1 MRISQEVS
9 FSRGYRQVALCL
21 SVLME
26 ECSQTN
32 ESAMLRS
39 EDLKRRREEQCY
51 HQRKGRGQENYWA
64 EEARPKQW
72 EAQVSKNLNVNYD
85 VVLTPI
91 TD

>member
-64 EEARPKQW
+64 EEARPKAMGSPSFKKSQR
-72 EAQVSKNLNVNYD
+72 QLRRRPD
-85 VVLTPI
+85 THH
-91 TD
+91 